1 MKLIVIGLFVFGI
14 GVKCFA
20 FSNQLAGHP
29 SPYLAMHGN
38 DPVKWQEW
46 SKDVFEI
53 SKKYNKLI
61 YISVGYFSCHWCHV
75 MHKEVYN
82 NTNIANYINEKFI
95 PVKVDRELE
104 PGLDY
109 SLTQFL
115 QETQNR
121 SGWPLN
127 AFLTPDGNPL
137 YASLYLPAN
146 SFMQMLIQLQSM
158 WIADSEKLSD
168 IARQEISQ
176 DFESGTGVVK
186 KNEVL
191 AIRSR
196 FEEMALF
203 LTDKENGGFGNQSRF
218 PHAPQLFYL
227 LDLIESTNNP
237 KLKKITQI
245 TLNAMAQK
253 GLYDHVESG
262 FFRYTVDPLWSQ
274 PHFEKMLNDNAQLA
288 LLYLKAG
295 KILNVKK
302 YTDIGISVLDFM
314 VDQLYSE
321 SGAMFASLSAIDDHG
336 REGGYYLF
344 NEGIMQE
351 QLSEEELLVL
361 KETWFKNSTRHYNHG
376 FFLARKNSEELV
388 ADNLGWS
395 KTKTKKQLALA
406 MDKLRFI
413 RMKRVAPV
421 DRIILAGSNAL
432 AIEAF
437 LAGAIYSGQDKY
449 FDIAKSIKNYMLS
462 NLWDDN
468 RLLRSNSGHIPLGT
482 VSINDYAYF
491 ASALLSFYE
500 ATGNLN
506 DLNLAAKVSEAG
518 WNEFYVLNG
527 WRKGYQ
533 NLLGG
538 RNLEEIYLDG
548 AVPAPDAVLAE
559 VSIRIASITKNDAIA
574 ARAYDALDRA
584 YDKIQ
589 EKAFFYPSRIKA
601 LEIALEA
608 QKRP

>member
-1 MKLIVIGLFVFGI
+1 
-14 GVKCFA
+14 
-20 FSNQLAGHP
+20 
-29 SPYLAMHGN
+29 
-38 DPVKWQEW
+38 
-46 SKDVFEI
+46 
-53 SKKYNKLI
+53 
-61 YISVGYFSCHWCHV
+61 
-75 MHKEVYN
+75 
-82 NTNIANYINEKFI
+82 
-95 PVKVDRELE
+95 
-104 PGLDY
+104 
-109 SLTQFL
+109 
-115 QETQNR
+115 
-121 SGWPLN
+121 
-127 AFLTPDGNPL
+127 
-137 YASLYLPAN
+137 
-146 SFMQMLIQLQSM
+146 
-158 WIADSEKLSD
+158 
-168 IARQEISQ
+168 
-176 DFESGTGVVK
+176 
-186 KNEVL
+186 
-191 AIRSR
+191 
-196 FEEMALF
+196 
-203 LTDKENGGFGNQSRF
+203 
-218 PHAPQLFYL
+218 
-227 LDLIESTNNP
+227 
-237 KLKKITQI
+237 
-245 TLNAMAQK
+245 
-253 GLYDHVESG
+253 
-262 FFRYTVDPLWSQ
+262 
-274 PHFEKMLNDNAQLA
+274 
-288 LLYLKAG
+288 
-295 KILNVKK
+295 
-302 YTDIGISVLDFM
+302 
-314 VDQLYSE
+314 
-321 SGAMFASLSAIDDHG
+321 
-336 REGGYYLF
+336 
-344 NEGIMQE
+344 
-351 QLSEEELLVL
+351 
-361 KETWFKNSTRHYNHG
+361 
-376 FFLARKNSEELV
+376 
-388 ADNLGWS
+388 
-395 KTKTKKQLALA
+395 ALA